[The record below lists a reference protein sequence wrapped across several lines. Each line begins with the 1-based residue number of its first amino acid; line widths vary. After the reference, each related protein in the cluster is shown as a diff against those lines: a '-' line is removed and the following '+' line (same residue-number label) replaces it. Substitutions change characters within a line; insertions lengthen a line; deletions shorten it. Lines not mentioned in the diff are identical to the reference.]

1 MKFLEVHTIDNNLIA
16 AEKTWV
22 KIYININHIIS
33 FQPFYYSNGKKSYD
47 RTIITL
53 IGYDDRL
60 IIKANFENFKDNILK
75 LHSNHTHIV

>member
-1 MKFLEVHTIDNNLIA
+1 MKFIEVHTIDGGLYA
-16 AEKTWV
+16 VEKKLV

-33 FQPFYYSNGKKSYD
+33 FQPYYYNNGEISYD